1 MKKIAT
7 ILMLVAALLCSTATM
22 DAKTTKKAS
31 KTKTTQI
38 KRSPNVMGK
47 ATKTAQYDNLVS
59 QYVTIINNLEKA
71 GRNAQWDKVS
81 ALGEKHIKLRAK
93 INTVRKALS
102 PAQLSKVKKA
112 EKKYDS
118 LLNGVIAG

>member
-1 MKKIAT
+1 MKKLST
-7 ILMLVAALLCSTATM
+7 ILMLVAALLCGTATI

-31 KTKTTQI
+31 KTTQI

-59 QYVTIINNLEKA
+59 QYVTTINNIEKA

-81 ALGEKHIKLRAK
+81 TLDEKRIKLRDK

-102 PAQLSKVKKA
+102 PAQLSKDKKS